1 MNGLKRLGAL
11 TAATLLTLPACYT
24 PELVLERYY
33 ECSNTEPCFL
43 SIEEGWEGS
52 MEVGPEVCR
61 ADYEGD
67 EAFIGISVCVSCDAF
82 KGTGCP
88 CDGLT
93 DLSCE
98 DGSRCSALTGLCS
111 DRPEDLID
119 DIPFAP

>member
-33 ECSNTEPCFL
+33 ECSDTEPCFL
-43 SIEEGWEGS
+43 DIEEGWEES
-52 MEVGPEVCR
+52 MDVGPEVCR
-61 ADYEGD
+61 ADYGGD

-82 KGTGCP
+82 QGVGCP

-93 DLSCE
+93 DTSCE
-98 DGSRCSALTGLCS
+98 DGSRCLASTGLCGALT
-111 DRPEDLID
+111 DEL
-119 DIPFAP
+119 PFVP